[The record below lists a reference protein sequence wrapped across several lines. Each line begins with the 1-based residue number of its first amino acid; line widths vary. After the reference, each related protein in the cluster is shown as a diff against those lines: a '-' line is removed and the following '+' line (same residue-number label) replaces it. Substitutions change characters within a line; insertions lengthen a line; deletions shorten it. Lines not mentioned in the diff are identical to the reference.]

1 MRWVR
6 KGFIMEEL
14 RVLIHLITK
23 HLADFIIIMFGILL
37 ALDKV
42 WGISS
47 KIQNKFGIRT
57 KSSIEREHNR
67 TKIIEHEQNI
77 KRQRELIENLMVKI
91 DEQNEK
97 QTAILENQNEQI
109 ERILKHTASLSQS
122 ILEINKVD
130 EALTKGM
137 AALLR
142 DKIKQ
147 AHKYYIEKQSISPT
161 GLENITEIYKV
172 YHDQLHENGVGE
184 KMFKEIKNLPLKD
197 DSEDGETI

>member
-197 DSEDGETI
+197 DSEDGEAI

>member
-77 KRQRELIENLMVKI
+77 KRQHELIENLMVKI

-147 AHKYYIEKQSISPT
+147 AHKK
-161 GLENITEIYKV
+161 
-172 YHDQLHENGVGE
+172 
-184 KMFKEIKNLPLKD
+184 
-197 DSEDGETI
+197 

>member
-1 MRWVR
+1 
-6 KGFIMEEL
+6 MEEL

-37 ALDKV
+37 ALDKI

-197 DSEDGETI
+197 DSEDGEAI

>member
-77 KRQRELIENLMVKI
+77 KRQHELIENLMVKI

-197 DSEDGETI
+197 DSEDGEAI

>member
-1 MRWVR
+1 
-6 KGFIMEEL
+6 MEEL
-14 RVLIHLITK
+14 RLLIHLITK

-197 DSEDGETI
+197 DSEDGEAI

>member
-1 MRWVR
+1 
-6 KGFIMEEL
+6 MEEL

-137 AALLR
+137 AALFR

-172 YHDQLHENGVGE
+172 YHNQLHENGVGE

-197 DSEDGETI
+197 DSEDGEAI

>member
-161 GLENITEIYKV
+161 GLENITEIYKD

-197 DSEDGETI
+197 DSEDGEAI

>member
-37 ALDKV
+37 ALDKI

-197 DSEDGETI
+197 DSEDGEAI

>member
-1 MRWVR
+1 
-6 KGFIMEEL
+6 MEEL

-77 KRQRELIENLMVKI
+77 KRQHELIENLMVKI

-197 DSEDGETI
+197 DSEDGEAI

>member
-77 KRQRELIENLMVKI
+77 KRKRELIENLMVKI

-197 DSEDGETI
+197 DSEDGEAI

>member
-1 MRWVR
+1 
-6 KGFIMEEL
+6 MEEL

-197 DSEDGETI
+197 DSEDGEAI